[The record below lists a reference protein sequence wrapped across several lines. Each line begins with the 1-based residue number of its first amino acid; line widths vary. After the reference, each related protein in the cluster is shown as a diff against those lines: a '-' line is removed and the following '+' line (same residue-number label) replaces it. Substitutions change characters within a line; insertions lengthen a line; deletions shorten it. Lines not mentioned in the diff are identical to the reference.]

1 MKLYLVRHGEPSYT
15 PCTQR
20 GLIGQGRDLSA
31 LNDIG
36 IAQMDESAKKLVT
49 KGAQI
54 ILSSPYTRALQSA
67 AIIAK
72 HTGLTT
78 KVVHDFHEWIPDLT
92 FQYKTYQELK
102 LLYQDFETNRGKYP
116 RDERAF
122 TEYTRWE
129 SLEDLK
135 RRVKNA
141 LMPFVDEYE
150 SVILVAHGMVIQT
163 FYYQERVE
171 FGEII
176 EIDFDKDFIQ
186 PEWSFPDKTKETK

>member
-1 MKLYLVRHGEPSYT
+1 MKLYLVGHGEPSYT

-31 LNDIG
+31 LNEDG
-36 IAQMDESAKKLVT
+36 IAQMDLCSEKLLNS
-49 KGAQI
+49 GAQVI
-54 ILSSPYTRALQSA
+54 FSSPYTRALQSA

-78 KVVHDFHEWIPDLT
+78 KVIHDLHEWIPDLT

-102 LLYQDFETNRGKYP
+102 LLYQDFELNHGNYP
-116 RDERAF
+116 NDERMF

-129 SLEDLK
+129 SLSDLR

-141 LMPFVDEYE
+141 LMPLCDHYE
-150 SVILVAHGMVIQT
+150 SVIVVAHGMVIQT
-163 FYYQERVE
+163 LHYQEKVD
-171 FGEII
+171 FGEIL
-176 EIDFDKDFIQ
+176 ELDFDKDYQQ
-186 PEWSFPDKTKETK
+186 PEWRF